1 MRKFQDKYRIPSA
14 RWYEWDYGAPAWY
27 FVTICTKNHISYFG
41 EIVECLEPFAPI
53 TVETENI
60 LSLHSDVQNADEQ
73 EDFPLVP
80 NNAVLKPT
88 AMGKMAYQCWMD
100 IPKHFPFVVLDVF
113 VVMPNHVHGLI
124 YFDKPDYDKWE
135 TNKFGPQSQNL
146 GSVLRGYKIGVTKFS
161 NERKLT
167 FDWQERFHDHV
178 VRSEKEFYLIR
189 NYILDNPNRWLQD
202 KFYRP

>member
-1 MRKFQDKYRIPSA
+1 
-14 RWYEWDYGAPAWY
+14 
-27 FVTICTKNHISYFG
+27 
-41 EIVECLEPFAPI
+41 
-53 TVETENI
+53 
-60 LSLHSDVQNADEQ
+60 
-73 EDFPLVP
+73 
-80 NNAVLKPT
+80 
-88 AMGKMAYQCWMD
+88 MGKMAYQCWMD